1 MAPFATL
8 FFCSLCLE
16 SFKASVSNDH
26 VKILDYLRKGIC
38 LIQELRKALQ
48 QLQGEL
54 QSKSQQLHTLEAE
67 KYTEIRTQEQHIQ
80 HLHHSL
86 SHKEQ
91 LLQVS
96 PQNDSAET
104 GFTGHRHLCSYH
116 LKVATCVEYLLHGE
130 LRCGDQEDSKEI
142 ESKSVREPR

>member
-1 MAPFATL
+1 M
-8 FFCSLCLE
+8 
-16 SFKASVSNDH
+16 
-26 VKILDYLRKGIC
+26 KILDCLKKGIC

-67 KYTEIRTQEQHIQ
+67 KYNEIRTQEQHIQ

-96 PQNDSAET
+96 PQDYSAKT
-104 GFTGHRHLCSYH
+104 GFTGRGHLCSYH
-116 LKVATCVEYLLHGE
+116 LSTCVEYLLHV
-130 LRCGDQEDSKEI
+130 DH
-142 ESKSVREPR
+142 

>member
-1 MAPFATL
+1 MALFATL

-26 VKILDYLRKGIC
+26 MKILDCLKKGIC

-67 KYTEIRTQEQHIQ
+67 KYNEIRTQEQHIQ

-96 PQNDSAET
+96 PQNDSAKT
-104 GFTGHRHLCSYH
+104 GFTGCGHLCSYH
-116 LKVATCVEYLLHGE
+116 LCTCVEYLLHV
-130 LRCGDQEDSKEI
+130 DH
-142 ESKSVREPR
+142 